1 MPVVILTV
9 PRRPDAEEEATLA
22 VVAIAVSGALSLPH
36 DAVHTVLV
44 PAAAAST
51 GTTRVAPWPIAV
63 LHGQPR
69 PADAM
74 AAAAEALRALLAD
87 RYGVPA
93 TEVWVQWAT

>member
-1 MPVVILTV
+1 MPVVLLTA
-9 PRRPDAEEEATLA
+9 PPRPDVQEEAILA
-22 VVAIAVSGALSLPH
+22 GVAIAVSEALSLPH

-44 PAAAAST
+44 QASAAST

-74 AAAAEALRALLAD
+74 AAAVEAVRALLAD
-87 RYGVPA
+87 RYGVPSS
-93 TEVWVQWAT
+93 EVWVQWAT